1 MNNLLKWKVALYL
14 TAIFA
19 VGSVTGWMVGA
30 KTTKVKM
37 LSPPP
42 PEEIG
47 SRIRQGVHKELNLS
61 PEQTK
66 KVDAIIEQ
74 NSKEMKALFD
84 AHLQRVRQVASNR
97 NAQIAA
103 VLDPEQKSK
112 FDELE
117 KKRHEPRPP
126 SHHRNWGRGRPGPE
140 NQGRPPGGPPRRE
153 GPPPSNTQTNCK
165 LPMESS
171 LR

>member
-1 MNNLLKWKVALYL
+1 MNALLKWKVALYL

-19 VGSVTGWMVGA
+19 AGSVTGWMVGA

-47 SRIRQGVHKELNLS
+47 SRIRQDIHKELNLS
-61 PEQTK
+61 PDQAA

-74 NSKEMKALFD
+74 NSKDMKSLFD
-84 AHLQRVRQVASNR
+84 AHLQRVRQAASNR
-97 NAQIAA
+97 NAQIA
-103 VLDPEQKSK
+103 LILTPEQQAK
-112 FDELE
+112 FDDLE
-117 KKRHEPRPP
+117 KRRHEPRPFNR
-126 SHHRNWGRGRPGPE
+126 HRNWRNRPGPD

-153 GPPPSNTQTNCK
+153 GPPSNSKTNCK
-165 LPMESS
+165 TPAEAAPH
-171 LR
+171 